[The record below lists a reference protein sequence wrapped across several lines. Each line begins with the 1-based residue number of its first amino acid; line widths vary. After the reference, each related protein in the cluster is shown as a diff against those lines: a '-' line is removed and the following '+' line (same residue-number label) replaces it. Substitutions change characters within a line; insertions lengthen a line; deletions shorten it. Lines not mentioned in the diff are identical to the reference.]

1 MASGINKSD
10 SLKRVERIH
19 SVDLSQQNNEITA
32 RILQLTCHQ
41 AMEKSEQDIPRV
53 QQDSTFD

>member
-10 SLKRVERIH
+10 SLKQVERIH